1 METTKEKLAA
11 LRDVASRIL
20 KDSARHIGHT
30 ITGPFRYLQPY
41 KGRENFKNDVF
52 DMVEA
57 TGAPRPTSVAG
68 LIQDYSR
75 WVAKHTPALGVRRQ
89 LNALKDDAKTL
100 ANSPV
105 ITKAKVY
112 EDTIRRIL
120 GKNTEKAEGEPIQ
133 KSAASAPL
141 VHRVAAGELVS
152 SDGLRR
158 GPRGDRLAFWGEG
171 TTPEAFKQAI
181 EQATTTRPIPLTNP
195 GLITD
200 TLRRWVS
207 DYIYGN
213 APDVRKPTNQDP
225 AFSDPRKYALQNNEP
240 VNKPANKASDAVLGN
255 AQTAVGRLVA
265 KNLPESASKYLGI
278 KTGKNVDVMP
288 DQYKPR
294 PKSGPIDFGAAPV
307 VDTPAKHREKQMDWA
322 YNHIPGYGIPKDY
335 NQWSLDNAEQYG
347 RQWYNNFAHRASNQ
361 ANEYLGTLR
370 QLPNAFETGVTL
382 NDVRNYWNDLD
393 RRLNSR

>member
-1 METTKEKLAA
+1 MEITKEKLEA
-11 LRDVASRIL
+11 LRDVASRML
-20 KDSARHIGHT
+20 KDSSRHIGHA
-30 ITGPFRYLQPY
+30 ITGPFRWLQPY
-41 KGRENFKNDVF
+41 KGRENFKNDIF

-57 TGAPRPTSVAG
+57 TGAPRPTSVTG

-105 ITKAKVY
+105 ITKAKAY

-133 KSAASAPL
+133 KSAAFAPMAN
-141 VHRVAAGELVS
+141 RVAAGDVANIN
-152 SDGLRR
+152 GLRR
-158 GPRGDRLAFWGEG
+158 GPREG
-171 TTPEAFKQAI
+171 RPTIWEQEFKPEDLDMS
-181 EQATTTRPIPLTNP
+181 TRPIGTYP

-200 TLRRWVS
+200 TLRRWAR
-207 DYIYGN
+207 DFIYGET
-213 APDVRKPTNQDP
+213 PDVRKPTNQDP
-225 AFSDPRKYALQNNEP
+225 AFSDPRKYALQNNELI
-240 VNKPANKASDAVLGN
+240 NKPANKASDAVLGN
-255 AQTAVGRLVA
+255 AQTLVGRFIA
-265 KNLPESASKYLGI
+265 KNLPQSASKYLGI
-278 KTGKNVDVMP
+278 KTGKNVDVVP

-294 PKSGPIDFGAAPV
+294 QKSGPIDFGAAPV

-347 RQWYNNFAHRASNQ
+347 RQWYNSFAHRVSNWV
-361 ANEYLGTLR
+361 NEYLGTLR
-370 QLPNAFETGVTL
+370 QLPNALETGVTL